1 MVIRALSIKIKI
13 KSFRSLLAKSAFP
26 WVRRPVRSTDSPLKQ
41 SLHPPPP
48 PPPPPTPPPLVTAV
62 VCKAI
67 INRCTLDLSP
77 FAMAVNYK
85 AIQMCSGFFSPLA
98 TAVVCKVII
107 GLLLICLPLY
117 WQLSTRQYR
126 CVLFFSPLATAVV
139 CKAIM
144 NRSTLDLSPFALAV
158 IYKAIQMCSG
168 IVFRNSGR
176 HLQGNNYRFS
186 LGLPLLPAAVIY
198 KAIQMCSGFVSP
210 SCGRRLRGTVLL
222 LFPVCSCRHLQG
234 SNTWSSGFVCCMQ
247 LSRSAGQ

>member
-1 MVIRALSIKIKI
+1 
-13 KSFRSLLAKSAFP
+13 
-26 WVRRPVRSTDSPLKQ
+26 
-41 SLHPPPP
+41 
-48 PPPPPTPPPLVTAV
+48 
-62 VCKAI
+62 
-67 INRCTLDLSP
+67 
-77 FAMAVNYK
+77 
-85 AIQMCSGFFSPLA
+85 MCSGFFSPLA

-176 HLQGNNYRFS
+176 HLQGNNYRFLWVCLS
-186 LGLPLLPAAVIY
+186 YQRPSSTRQYKCVLDLSPQAAAAVSEVLSSCCSQFVVVAICRAVMHGLLGLSA
-198 KAIQMCSGFVSP
+198 
-210 SCGRRLRGTVLL
+210 
-222 LFPVCSCRHLQG
+222 VCSCHDLQG
-234 SNTWSSGFVCCMQ
+234 SNAVVFWVCLLYAVVTICRAVMQWSSGFVCCMQ
-247 LSRSAGQ
+247 LSPSSGQ